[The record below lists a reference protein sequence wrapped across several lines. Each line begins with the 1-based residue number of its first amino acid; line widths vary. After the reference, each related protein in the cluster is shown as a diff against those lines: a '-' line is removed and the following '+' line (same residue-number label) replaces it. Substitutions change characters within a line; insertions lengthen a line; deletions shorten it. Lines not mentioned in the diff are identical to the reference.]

1 MAWDWY
7 WQCLKNRL
15 MEVEVWI
22 FIGFSI
28 VIAVTAL
35 VLLVYYQRQLDSK
48 DKLLQEQQ
56 HELDKMRL
64 KLQRYKAGLRSKI
77 WISNVFALK
86 IINLP
91 ELSREVFCQKIF
103 GKFKAMLMIGYYKL
117 VEKLYFYIIF
127 WKNVKRYLE
136 KVPFFSILKEINKND
151 EKYWR
156 NLSIMV

>member
-1 MAWDWY
+1 
-7 WQCLKNRL
+7 

-64 KLQRYKAGLRSKI
+64 KLQRYKAGLRSK
-77 WISNVFALK
+77 L
-86 IINLP
+86 
-91 ELSREVFCQKIF
+91 
-103 GKFKAMLMIGYYKL
+103 
-117 VEKLYFYIIF
+117 
-127 WKNVKRYLE
+127 
-136 KVPFFSILKEINKND
+136 
-151 EKYWR
+151 
-156 NLSIMV
+156 

>member
-1 MAWDWY
+1 
-7 WQCLKNRL
+7 

-35 VLLVYYQRQLDSK
+35 VLLVYYQRQFDSK

-77 WISNVFALK
+77 
-86 IINLP
+86 
-91 ELSREVFCQKIF
+91 
-103 GKFKAMLMIGYYKL
+103 
-117 VEKLYFYIIF
+117 
-127 WKNVKRYLE
+127 
-136 KVPFFSILKEINKND
+136 
-151 EKYWR
+151 
-156 NLSIMV
+156 

>member
-1 MAWDWY
+1 
-7 WQCLKNRL
+7 

-56 HELDKMRL
+56 YELDKMRL

-77 WISNVFALK
+77 
-86 IINLP
+86 
-91 ELSREVFCQKIF
+91 
-103 GKFKAMLMIGYYKL
+103 
-117 VEKLYFYIIF
+117 
-127 WKNVKRYLE
+127 
-136 KVPFFSILKEINKND
+136 
-151 EKYWR
+151 
-156 NLSIMV
+156 

>member
-1 MAWDWY
+1 
-7 WQCLKNRL
+7 

-77 WISNVFALK
+77 WIL
-86 IINLP
+86 
-91 ELSREVFCQKIF
+91 
-103 GKFKAMLMIGYYKL
+103 
-117 VEKLYFYIIF
+117 
-127 WKNVKRYLE
+127 
-136 KVPFFSILKEINKND
+136 
-151 EKYWR
+151 
-156 NLSIMV
+156 

>member
-1 MAWDWY
+1 
-7 WQCLKNRL
+7 

-77 WISNVFALK
+77 
-86 IINLP
+86 
-91 ELSREVFCQKIF
+91 
-103 GKFKAMLMIGYYKL
+103 
-117 VEKLYFYIIF
+117 
-127 WKNVKRYLE
+127 
-136 KVPFFSILKEINKND
+136 
-151 EKYWR
+151 
-156 NLSIMV
+156 